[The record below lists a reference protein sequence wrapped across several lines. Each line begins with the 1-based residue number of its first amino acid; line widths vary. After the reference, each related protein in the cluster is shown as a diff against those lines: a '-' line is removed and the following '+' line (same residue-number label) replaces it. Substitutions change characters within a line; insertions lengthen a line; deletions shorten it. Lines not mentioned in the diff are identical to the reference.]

1 MKFPRS
7 CFALILAMAASVA
20 SGQSPGEVVERYLA
34 AYNNHDVA
42 AMLALAHPD
51 IQWLSIEGHR
61 VRVETEGAEALGKA
75 LRDYFDVV
83 PSARSTIDSKMVS
96 GNRVSVRER
105 VHWESAA
112 GPKAQAALSVYE
124 IDDGLVRRVWY
135 FPAE

>member
-1 MKFPRS
+1 MNTPKA
-7 CFALILAMAASVA
+7 CFALILLMVSSLAW
-20 SGQSPGEVVERYLA
+20 GQPPREVVERYLA
-34 AYNNHDVA
+34 AYNDHDVA

-51 IQWLSIEGHR
+51 IQWLSIDGDR

-75 LRDYFDVV
+75 LRDYFEAV

-105 VHWESAA
+105 AHWESEA
-112 GPKAQAALSVYE
+112 GPKSQAALSVYE
-124 IDDGLVRRVWY
+124 IDDGRVRRVWY